1 MRQHKNQGYFL
12 FTSGCLNLT
21 LHQYQVLQYLTGKAA
36 PEYET
41 NDEPASRP
49 DHGAVLSSNRA
60 RQSVPLGH
68 MRYVLAI
75 SLALVIAGFIV
86 LYLLLP

>member
-1 MRQHKNQGYFL
+1 M
-12 FTSGCLNLT
+12 
-21 LHQYQVLQYLTGKAA
+21 TGKAA

-86 LYLLLP
+86 LYLLLLP